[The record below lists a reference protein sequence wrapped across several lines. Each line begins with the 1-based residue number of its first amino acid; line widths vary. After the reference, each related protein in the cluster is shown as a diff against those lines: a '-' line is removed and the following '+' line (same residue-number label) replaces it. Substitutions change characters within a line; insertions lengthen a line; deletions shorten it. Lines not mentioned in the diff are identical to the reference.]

1 MNTKEPFVITISREV
16 GSGGHTVGST
26 LAKKLGVRYCDK
38 MLIESLEKQFGMSAR
53 EIEKMKGEK
62 KSPLKDFLMKYA
74 ILPSLNELEVESK
87 DIQEYRIDATSEDI
101 FKAEVEIL
109 QGLAEMGSC
118 VIAGRSGFFVLKD
131 HPNKLD
137 VFITASMPHRI
148 GRIMKKQ
155 GLSEEEAVALIGRID
170 QARETYTQRYAGV
183 SRFDARNYDLVLNAD
198 NHTEEQLADLILKYI
213 G

>member
-1 MNTKEPFVITISREV
+1 M
-16 GSGGHTVGST
+16 
-26 LAKKLGVRYCDK
+26 
-38 MLIESLEKQFGMSAR
+38 
-53 EIEKMKGEK
+53 
-62 KSPLKDFLMKYA
+62 
-74 ILPSLNELEVESK
+74 
-87 DIQEYRIDATSEDI
+87 
-101 FKAEVEIL
+101 
-109 QGLAEMGSC
+109 
-118 VIAGRSGFFVLKD
+118 IAGRSGFFVLKD

-148 GRIMKKQ
+148 ERIMKKQ

-198 NHTEEQLADLILKYI
+198 NHTEEQLADLILKYL